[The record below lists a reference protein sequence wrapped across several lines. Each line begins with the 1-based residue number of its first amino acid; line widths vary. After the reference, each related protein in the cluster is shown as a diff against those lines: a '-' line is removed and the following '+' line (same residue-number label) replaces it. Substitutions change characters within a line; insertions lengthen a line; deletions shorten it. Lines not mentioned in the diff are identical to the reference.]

1 MGPKS
6 DWGLTG
12 NDLYDCHEGF
22 ESTVLDLGLPSEEF
36 SFKGYEIVRTSKRAP
51 QFKMLYSIFSSFIVY
66 RHLYIRSPGPLLLSS
81 LQ

>member
-1 MGPKS
+1 MVPKS
-6 DWGLTG
+6 DWGSTG

-22 ESTVLDLGLPSEEF
+22 ESIVLDLGLPSEEL
-36 SFKGYEIVRTSKRAP
+36 SFEGYENVRTSKCAP
-51 QFKMLYSIFSSFIVY
+51 WFKMLYSIFSSFMVY